1 MPPRSFFP
9 SHFDNRL
16 FSFHQKERKKR
27 EKRRKNFKKKND
39 FVVSDFFFHII
50 NFHQHLAAFWIHP
63 LDDSVGQLGIER
75 KEKLGVGWFGLKVRN
90 PTAGIRGEMC
100 AYTQRDPSESHRR
113 SSVYTWT
120 ATSSSR
126 AVRLG
131 RHTAVCS
138 REFSCFLFCCYSL
151 IRPSVTEQ
159 CRVHWFIISHWLPD
173 LAGKFL
179 WKKETRIKTPKKNIS
194 VKWWGLNRP

>member
-1 MPPRSFFP
+1 VPPRSFFP

-16 FSFHQKERKKR
+16 FSFHQKERKKK

-100 AYTQRDPSESHRR
+100 AYTQIDPSESHRR
-113 SSVYTWT
+113 SSVYT
-120 ATSSSR
+120 
-126 AVRLG
+126 
-131 RHTAVCS
+131 
-138 REFSCFLFCCYSL
+138 
-151 IRPSVTEQ
+151 
-159 CRVHWFIISHWLPD
+159 
-173 LAGKFL
+173 
-179 WKKETRIKTPKKNIS
+179 
-194 VKWWGLNRP
+194 

>member
-1 MPPRSFFP
+1 
-9 SHFDNRL
+9 
-16 FSFHQKERKKR
+16 
-27 EKRRKNFKKKND
+27 
-39 FVVSDFFFHII
+39 VVSDFFFHII

-138 REFSCFLFCCYSL
+138 REFSFFLVLLLLSYPTERDRAVSSSL
-151 IRPSVTEQ
+151 IHHFSLIARLGRKIFVEK
-159 CRVHWFIISHWLPD
+159 
-173 LAGKFL
+173 GN
-179 WKKETRIKTPKKNIS
+179 KN
-194 VKWWGLNRP
+194 KNP